1 MLSQELM
8 RELDLLI
15 DEELPEEQLE
25 DCDLPDPIFMRD
37 CATEKSHISAS
48 VRSGNGSMVS
58 DLIKENLSLKQQLD
72 SDYRF
77 SVFCRRFLSPIVL
90 TMHVFSVGGLLCWA
104 ALFCKVGYAVIQLVI
119 LLVDISNS

>member
-15 DEELPEEQLE
+15 DEDLPEEELE
-25 DCDLPDPIFMRD
+25 DCDLPNHVD
-37 CATEKSHISAS
+37 CAPEKAHISAP
-48 VRSGNGSMVS
+48 VRSAGGSMVS
-58 DLIKENLSLKQQLD
+58 DLIKENVSLKQQLD

-77 SVFCRRFLSPIVL
+77 SVFCRRFMSPIVL
-90 TMHVFSVGGLLCWA
+90 AMHVFSVAGLLCWT

-119 LLVDISNS
+119 LLIEIAST